1 MSKPAHRIIWAFAL
15 GYFAFYVPYSA
26 IVKLVTAGAR
36 KANGVGLLPVSLLT
50 TVVMLLIIVTM
61 LGWWKYAAWPS
72 RAVVISGAGVALIIA
87 STTLAYTF
95 KGISVILA
103 LLLMR
108 GGVLTMAPIIDSVLK
123 RRVRWF
129 SWAALVT
136 SLIAVGVSI
145 YRTIDHSVTA
155 MVLLNLAAYLTGY
168 ALRLPCMTYVA
179 KVDDPAITRR
189 YFVGEILVAC
199 VLLTIVP
206 AVFAVGGVGALRNGY
221 FDRSL
226 TTVMIGFF
234 YACLYTFCTLIYLD
248 RRENTFTIPLFCGS
262 SLLAGITATYL
273 LHRFGGFKGVS
284 AGDLT
289 GASIMVIAL
298 LFLSPLHH
306 LDEYVRNSIRL
317 VRDPRTRA
325 EVVTGSGPAEAVAR
339 VYLFVCSGNTC
350 RSPMAEAIA
359 KAESA
364 ALGARIHIRS
374 AGTSAKAGE
383 AMTAEARTALELLTI
398 KPHDHA
404 SQPLT
409 NDLVD
414 EASAIFCMTS
424 KHRDAVLASRPSA
437 AAKTYTLNPAGDI
450 DDPIGKPLDTYVDC
464 ARAIREHIRVRFRE
478 LGAGVA

>member
-1 MSKPAHRIIWAFAL
+1 MSKPAHRIIWAFAF

-50 TVVMLLIIVTM
+50 TVVMLLIIVTL
-61 LGWWKYAAWPS
+61 LGWWKHAAWPS
-72 RAVVISGAGVALIIA
+72 RAVVISGVGVALIIA
-87 STTLAYTF
+87 ATTLAYTF

-108 GGVLTMAPIIDSVLK
+108 GGVLTMAPIIDAVLK

-129 SWAALVT
+129 SWAALAA

-145 YRTIDHSVTA
+145 YRTSDHSVTA
-155 MVLLNLAAYLTGY
+155 MVLLNLGAYLAGY

-179 KVDDPAITRR
+179 KVDDPSITRR

-206 AVFAVGGVGALRNGY
+206 AIFAVAGVGALRDGY

-273 LHRFGGFKGVS
+273 LHRFSGFKGVS

-306 LDEYVRNSIRL
+306 LDEYVRNTVRL

-325 EVVTGSGPAEAVAR
+325 AVVTGSGPAEAVAR

-359 KAESA
+359 NAESA
-364 ALGARIHIRS
+364 AMGARIRIRS

-398 KPHDHA
+398 KPHEHA
-404 SQPLT
+404 SQQLT
-409 NDLVD
+409 NELVD

-424 KHRDAVLASRPSA
+424 KHRDAVIASRPAA
-437 AAKTYTLNPAGDI
+437 AAKTHTLNPAGDI